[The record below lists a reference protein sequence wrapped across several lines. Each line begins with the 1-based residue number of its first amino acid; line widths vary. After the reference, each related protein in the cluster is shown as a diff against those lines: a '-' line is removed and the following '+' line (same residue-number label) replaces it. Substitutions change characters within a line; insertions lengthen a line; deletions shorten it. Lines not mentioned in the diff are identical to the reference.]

1 MSKQVRVYD
10 NTYSVPFDAVFNLVV
25 SPSVPYYFT
34 GYNFL
39 KNKTIK
45 AISVMDVYGINFANA
60 GMMLTLRNVKGQ
72 DLLYNY
78 PLSDLQVGD
87 FSTGSNTQKLR
98 LFNLYD
104 IDLNNSYYSQ
114 SVTIGYGFD
123 ARIFLLNF
131 HY

>member
-10 NTYSVPFDAVFNLVV
+10 NTYSVPFDAVLNLVV
-25 SPSVPYYFT
+25 SSSVPYYFT

>member
-10 NTYSVPFDAVFNLVV
+10 NTYSVPFDAVLNLVV

-45 AISVMDVYGINFANA
+45 AISVKDVYGINFANA